1 MARLYADENSPQPAV
16 ERLRELGHDV
26 QTVQEAGKAQQKLP
40 DEAVLADAS
49 ADGRAVVTH
58 NRKDFRYRHTANP
71 DHEGIIA
78 CSEDLDFVGLA
89 DRIHEAIEAFP
100 KLSGQYIRIVRPQ
113 R

>member
-1 MARLYADENSPQPAV
+1 MARLYADENFPQPPV

-49 ADGRAVVTH
+49 ADGRAVVTL

-78 CSEDLDFVGLA
+78 CSEDLGFVGLA
-89 DRIHEAIEAFP
+89 DRIHEAIEALP
-100 KLSGQYIRIVRPQ
+100 KLSGQFIRIVRPQ